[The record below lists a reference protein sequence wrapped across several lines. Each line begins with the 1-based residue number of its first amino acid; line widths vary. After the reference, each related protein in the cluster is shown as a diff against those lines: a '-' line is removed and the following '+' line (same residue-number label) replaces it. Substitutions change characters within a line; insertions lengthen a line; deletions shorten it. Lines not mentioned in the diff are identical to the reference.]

1 MCRRCGHLIV
11 EVEVLDDY
19 QISADAELPP
29 VALFDAY
36 SKRAFR
42 VSDRR
47 AGEGSP
53 SHNSQ
58 SAIVLRS
65 APPPLLLARVF
76 FFFCFSLLLFFVRT
90 STFSDPIRGGGD
102 LRRAGDR
109 IRPTAT
115 ARALSRSWVAVR
127 PSRERE
133 RERGGKGRGG
143 QSVSPPSATQQLTGD
158 TTVHGAKLQTGRIM
172 LALTVRLECGAAGLL
187 PPGNLHLH
195 LVHHAWQLACDN

>member
-1 MCRRCGHLIV
+1 MPNCRQLHYLMHTAKEHSVSVTEEPGKDLHHTIHKARSSF
-11 EVEVLDDY
+11 VLH
-19 QISADAELPP
+19 
-29 VALFDAY
+29 
-36 SKRAFR
+36 R
-42 VSDRR
+42 
-47 AGEGSP
+47 
-53 SHNSQ
+53 
-58 SAIVLRS
+58 
-65 APPPLLLARVF
+65 PLCF
-76 FFFCFSLLLFFVRT
+76 CPEFFFCFSLLLFFVRT

-115 ARALSRSWVAVR
+115 ARALSRSWVAVQG
-127 PSRERE
+127 E